1 MARTRGGGSSQE
13 GRHEGRDEER
23 AERRR
28 PTASARRKRAGVC
41 IAEEASIQVP
51 EAVAEPQAQVEAV
64 VEPEVEA
71 PSDDGDEFG
80 GGPRDPSLLISYADH
95 VAHQLWMGEVFH
107 IVIIID
113 KFVNL
118 SLCMV
123 MTNLLFMYAY

>member
-1 MARTRGGGSSQE
+1 MARTRGGASSQE

-23 AERRR
+23 TERTR
-28 PTASARRKRAGVC
+28 PTASARRKRASVS
-41 IAEEASIQVP
+41 IDEEASIQVP
-51 EAVAEPQAQVEAV
+51 EAIAEPQPQVEAV
-64 VEPEVEA
+64 VEAQVEA
-71 PSDDGDEFG
+71 PLDDGDGFP

-95 VAHQLWMGEVFH
+95 VAHQLWTGEVFH

-118 SLCMV
+118 SSCMV